1 MRWAAK
7 KKGVQYALE
16 LAGHSSRQYI
26 WRYVQPTDEQKEQA
40 IEELF

>member
-1 MRWAAK
+1 M
-7 KKGVQYALE
+7 QYAME
-16 LAGHSSRQYI
+16 LAGRTSSQYI